1 MFKWKLKNNKGI
13 AIPLDTDNLN
23 SQNETEV
30 NNNDLYVIENKNNA
44 EKTIKLSHKSNKT
57 LYFGLGILAS
67 NVILL
72 LVVFYVRLWLLF
84 PITILFSSF
93 SLLFIFD
100 YLVNSRKKTEL
111 DRWYFR
117 NKWIIILN
125 RVSVMFYPLT
135 IFFYVFG
142 ILFSN
147 KEIIFFFKEYNY
159 AFGNN
164 ILFLTLLSVLIVV
177 NITVNIL
184 IYFFYK
190 VDVPH
195 NELNNQTYLLSKLN
209 TVKKAMNIFT
219 ICWYV
224 LILLIFIILILLIKK
239 IKK

>member
-13 AIPLDTDNLN
+13 DIPLDTDNLN

-44 EKTIKLSHKSNKT
+44 EKTLKLSHKSNKT
-57 LYFGLGILAS
+57 LYFGLAILAS

-100 YLVNSRKKTEL
+100 YLVNSRKETEL

-125 RVSVMFYPLT
+125 RISVMFYPLT

-159 AFGNN
+159 TFGNN

-184 IYFFYK
+184 IYFFINLMC
-190 VDVPH
+190 H
-195 NELNNQTYLLSKLN
+195 ITN
-209 TVKKAMNIFT
+209 
-219 ICWYV
+219 
-224 LILLIFIILILLIKK
+224 
-239 IKK
+239 